1 MNPAS
6 YPGPRTLVV
15 RCPDWSLTVLGVAPG
30 DPALVLAA
38 GRVAAASEAARAVG
52 VARGQRRREAQG
64 RCPEVAVLERD
75 EAERGSRA
83 AQHGPREGRPAQQPR
98 QVEQVTDSK
107 RYCVPCPSNQTTPVS
122 VSSISSATAVAA

>member
-1 MNPAS
+1 VNPAS

-75 EAERGSRA
+75 EAAEARRF
-83 AQHGPREGRPAQQPR
+83 E
-98 QVEQVTDSK
+98 
-107 RYCVPCPSNQTTPVS
+107 PV
-122 VSSISSATAVAA
+122 VAALERLNELATRTVSGEKETDD

>member
-38 GRVAAASEAARAVG
+38 GRVAAASEAARAAG
-52 VARGQRRREAQG
+52 VVRGQRRRDAL
-64 RCPEVAVLERD
+64 EVRRVPR
-75 EAERGSRA
+75 
-83 AQHGPREGRPAQQPR
+83 REGGRRRNRVEPAE
-98 QVEQVTDSK
+98 VERHGLVLDVLGGCKTK
-107 RYCVPCPSNQTTPVS
+107 N
-122 VSSISSATAVAA
+122 